1 MAANVA
7 LANDISVPLLL
18 LHIKNTKRI
27 ILHFRSQNWLVIFF
41 AFLVCSFIKC
51 IFLTPT
57 RRSSFLF
64 FLSLNSLA
72 ALLRLWMILG
82 WPSPPFSSF
91 FFLPKMDKPTSINKV
106 LRDRYTHNGMELRA
120 LSFSLKFFS
129 SQMAFFMLSMRG
141 CFRSVLVLLFVY
153 YVCTRLCQ
161 TS

>member
-1 MAANVA
+1 
-7 LANDISVPLLL
+7 
-18 LHIKNTKRI
+18 
-27 ILHFRSQNWLVIFF
+27 LVGYFLRLPGMFF
-41 AFLVCSFIKC
+41 YQVYLSNPHAKK
-51 IFLTPT
+51 
-57 RRSSFLF
+57 LF
-64 FLSLNSLA
+64 SLFLSLNSLA